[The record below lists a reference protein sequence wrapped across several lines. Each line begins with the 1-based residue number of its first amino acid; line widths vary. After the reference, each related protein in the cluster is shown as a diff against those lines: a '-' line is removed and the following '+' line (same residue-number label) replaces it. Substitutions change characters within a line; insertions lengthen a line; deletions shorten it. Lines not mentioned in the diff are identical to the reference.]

1 MTLASSYARSIKLGS
16 QEGDPGNPVADLVQV
31 DLHRH
36 SSLSD
41 GYLSP
46 VHVADRLAA
55 AGVRWAALTDHNTVG
70 GQDVFRAELEKRGV
84 CVVSGVEMDVQSP
97 DGLLHLLAYGFDS
110 HDHALLHMLH
120 TLRHPLGSSARCCL
134 RALLVGTGQSVER
147 PASRGRHLGGERS
160 PAIAARGT

>member
-1 MTLASSYARSIKLGS
+1 M
-16 QEGDPGNPVADLVQV
+16 ADLVQA
-31 DLHRH
+31 DFNCH

-41 GYLSP
+41 GYLWP
-46 VHVADRLAA
+46 VQVADRSAA
-55 AGVRWAALTDHNTVG
+55 AGVRGATLTDHDTIG

-84 CVVSGVEMDVQSP
+84 CVVSGVEMDVQAP

-120 TLRHPLGSSARCCL
+120 TLRHLLRSSARYCL
-134 RALLVGTGQSVER
+134 RA
-147 PASRGRHLGGERS
+147 RHLGGERS